1 MDRFITFTV
10 PPFPVYIASGKGV
23 FHQGERHISRTF
35 TVFDLLYVTKG
46 ELWMTEDE
54 AAYHVKEGDYIILS
68 PGLSHAGHMPCKEE
82 THYEWLHFS
91 IEPFELTNRPREH
104 WFDMKQNQATFE
116 KPATYEFSLPRI
128 GKVKGRN
135 MFEKHLSAMRVLN
148 DNASE
153 LPLKKQLLFEE
164 LLIHLQKEAFHIP
177 TAKEN
182 VASEVIQY
190 LEHHFMKKLQME
202 ELAEQLHYHPD
213 YMTRCMQTVYGLTPN
228 QYINRLKVE
237 KAKTMLASTNDKIAA
252 IAEQVGI
259 DDPTYFSKLFR
270 QNEGMTPIEYRH
282 LAKRTTK

>member
-10 PPFPVYIASGKGV
+10 PPFPTYIASGKGV

-46 ELWMTEDE
+46 ELWMTEGEE
-54 AAYHVKEGDYIILS
+54 AFHVKEGEYTILS
-68 PGLSHAGHMPCKEE
+68 PGLSHGGHLPCEEE

-91 IEPFELTNRPREH
+91 IDRFELTNRLRKH
-104 WFDMKQNQATFE
+104 WIDMKQNQATFE
-116 KPATYEFSLPRI
+116 KPATYEFSLPRL
-128 GKVKGRN
+128 GKVKGRSVL
-135 MFEKHLSAMRVLN
+135 EKHLSAMRTLN
-148 DNASE
+148 HGASE

-177 TAKEN
+177 SAKET
-182 VASEVIQY
+182 VASEVVHY
-190 LEHHFMKKLQME
+190 LEHHFMEKLHME
-202 ELAEQLHYHPD
+202 QLAEKLHYHPD

-228 QYINRLKVE
+228 QYSHRLKIE
-237 KAKTMLASTNDKIAA
+237 KAKSMLASTNEKIAA
-252 IAEQVGI
+252 IADHVGI

>member
-10 PPFPVYIASGKGV
+10 PPFPTYIASGKGV

-46 ELWMTEDE
+46 ELWMTEGEE
-54 AAYHVKEGDYIILS
+54 AFHVKEGEYTILS
-68 PGLSHAGHMPCKEE
+68 PGLSHGGHLPCEEE

-91 IEPFELTNRPREH
+91 IDRFELTNRLREH
-104 WFDMKQNQATFE
+104 WIDMKQNQATFE
-116 KPATYEFSLPRI
+116 KPATYEFSLPRL
-128 GKVKGRN
+128 GKVKGRSVL
-135 MFEKHLSAMRVLN
+135 EKHLSAMRALN
-148 DNASE
+148 HGASE

-177 TAKEN
+177 SAKET
-182 VASEVIQY
+182 VASEVVHY
-190 LEHHFMKKLQME
+190 LEHHFMEKLHME
-202 ELAEQLHYHPD
+202 QLAEKLHYHPD

-228 QYINRLKVE
+228 QYSLRLKIE
-237 KAKTMLASTNDKIAA
+237 KAKSMLASTNEKIAA
-252 IAEQVGI
+252 IADHVGI

>member
-10 PPFPVYIASGKGV
+10 PPFPTYIASGKGV

-46 ELWMTEDE
+46 ELWMTEGEE
-54 AAYHVKEGDYIILS
+54 AFHVKEGEYTILS
-68 PGLSHAGHMPCKEE
+68 PGLSHGGHLPCEEE

-91 IEPFELTNRPREH
+91 IDRFELTNRLREH
-104 WFDMKQNQATFE
+104 WIDMKQNQATFE
-116 KPATYEFSLPRI
+116 KPATYEFSLPRL
-128 GKVKGRN
+128 GKVKGRSVL
-135 MFEKHLSAMRVLN
+135 EKHLSAMRALN
-148 DNASE
+148 HGASE

-177 TAKEN
+177 SAKET
-182 VASEVIQY
+182 VASEVVHY
-190 LEHHFMKKLQME
+190 LEHHFMEKLHME
-202 ELAEQLHYHPD
+202 QLAEKLHYHPD

-228 QYINRLKVE
+228 QYSHRLKIE
-237 KAKTMLASTNDKIAA
+237 KAKSMLASTNEKIAT
-252 IAEQVGI
+252 IADHVGI

-282 LAKRTTK
+282 LARRTTK

>member
-1 MDRFITFTV
+1 MNRFITFTV
-10 PPFPVYIASGKGV
+10 PPFPIYIASGKGI

-54 AAYHVKEGDYIILS
+54 EAFHVKEGEYMILS
-68 PGLSHAGHMPCKEE
+68 PGLSHGGQLPCEE
-82 THYEWLHFS
+82 DTHYEWLHFS
-91 IEPFELTNRPREH
+91 IDRFELTNRPREH
-104 WFDMKQNQATFE
+104 WIDMKQNQATFE
-116 KPATYEFSLPRI
+116 KPATYEFSLPRL
-128 GKVKGRN
+128 GKVKGRSVL
-135 MFEKHLSAMRVLN
+135 EKHLSVMSALN
-148 DNASE
+148 HDASE

-177 TAKEN
+177 SAKET
-182 VASEVIQY
+182 VASEVVHF
-190 LEHHFMKKLQME
+190 LEHHFMEKFHME
-202 ELAEQLHYHPD
+202 QLAEKLHYHPD

-228 QYINRLKVE
+228 QYSHRLKIE
-237 KAKTMLASTNDKIAA
+237 KAKSMLASTNEKIAA
-252 IAEQVGI
+252 IAEHVGI

>member
-10 PPFPVYIASGKGV
+10 PPFPTYIASGKGV

-46 ELWMTEDE
+46 ELWMTEGEE
-54 AAYHVKEGDYIILS
+54 AFHVKEGEYTILS
-68 PGLSHAGHMPCKEE
+68 PGLSHGGHLPCEEE

-91 IEPFELTNRPREH
+91 IDRFELTNRLREH
-104 WFDMKQNQATFE
+104 WIDMKQNQATFE
-116 KPATYEFSLPRI
+116 KPATYEFSLPRL
-128 GKVKGRN
+128 GKVKGRSVL
-135 MFEKHLSAMRVLN
+135 EKHLSAMRALN
-148 DNASE
+148 HGASE

-177 TAKEN
+177 SAKET
-182 VASEVIQY
+182 VASEVVHY
-190 LEHHFMKKLQME
+190 LEHHFMEKLHME
-202 ELAEQLHYHPD
+202 QLAEKLHYHPD

-228 QYINRLKVE
+228 QYSHRLKIE
-237 KAKTMLASTNDKIAA
+237 KAKSMLASTNEKIAA
-252 IAEQVGI
+252 IADHVGI

>member
-10 PPFPVYIASGKGV
+10 PPFPTYIASGKGV

-46 ELWMTEDE
+46 ELWMTEGEE
-54 AAYHVKEGDYIILS
+54 AFHVKEGEYTILS
-68 PGLSHAGHMPCKEE
+68 PGLSHGGHLPCEEE

-91 IEPFELTNRPREH
+91 IDRFELTNRLREH
-104 WFDMKQNQATFE
+104 WIDMKQNQATFE
-116 KPATYEFSLPRI
+116 KPATYEFSLPRL
-128 GKVKGRN
+128 GKVKGRSVL
-135 MFEKHLSAMRVLN
+135 EKHLSAMRALN
-148 DNASE
+148 HGASE

-177 TAKEN
+177 SAKET
-182 VASEVIQY
+182 VASEVVHY
-190 LEHHFMKKLQME
+190 LEHHFMGKLHME
-202 ELAEQLHYHPD
+202 QLAEKLHYHPD

-228 QYINRLKVE
+228 QYSHRLKIE
-237 KAKTMLASTNDKIAA
+237 KAKSMLASTNEKIAA
-252 IAEQVGI
+252 IADHVGI

>member
-10 PPFPVYIASGKGV
+10 PPFPTYIASGKGV

-46 ELWMTEDE
+46 ELWMTEGEE
-54 AAYHVKEGDYIILS
+54 AFHVKEGEYTILS
-68 PGLSHAGHMPCKEE
+68 PGLSHGGHLPCEEE

-91 IEPFELTNRPREH
+91 IDRFELTNRLREH
-104 WFDMKQNQATFE
+104 WIDMKQNQATFE
-116 KPATYEFSLPRI
+116 KPATYEFSLPRL
-128 GKVKGRN
+128 GKVKGRSVL
-135 MFEKHLSAMRVLN
+135 EKHLSAMRALN
-148 DNASE
+148 HGASE

-177 TAKEN
+177 SAKET
-182 VASEVIQY
+182 VASEVVHY
-190 LEHHFMKKLQME
+190 LEHHFMEKLHME
-202 ELAEQLHYHPD
+202 QLAEKLHYHPD

-228 QYINRLKVE
+228 QYSHRLKIE
-237 KAKTMLASTNDKIAA
+237 KAKSMLASTNEKIAT
-252 IAEQVGI
+252 IADHVGI

>member
-10 PPFPVYIASGKGV
+10 PPFPTYIASGKGV

-46 ELWMTEDE
+46 ELWMTEGEE
-54 AAYHVKEGDYIILS
+54 AFHVKEGEYTILS
-68 PGLSHAGHMPCKEE
+68 PGLSHGGHLPCEEE

-91 IEPFELTNRPREH
+91 IDRFELTNRPREH
-104 WFDMKQNQATFE
+104 WIDMKQKQATFE
-116 KPATYEFSLPRI
+116 KPATYEFSLPRL
-128 GKVKGRN
+128 GKVKGRSVL
-135 MFEKHLSAMRVLN
+135 EKHLSAMRALN
-148 DNASE
+148 HGASE

-177 TAKEN
+177 SAKET
-182 VASEVIQY
+182 VASEVVHY
-190 LEHHFMKKLQME
+190 LEHHFMEKLHME
-202 ELAEQLHYHPD
+202 QLAEKLHYHPD

-228 QYINRLKVE
+228 QYSHRLKIE
-237 KAKTMLASTNDKIAA
+237 KAKSMLASTNEKIAA
-252 IAEQVGI
+252 IADHVGI

-270 QNEGMTPIEYRH
+270 QKEGMTPIEYRH

>member
-10 PPFPVYIASGKGV
+10 PPFPTYIASGKGV

-46 ELWMTEDE
+46 ELWMTEGEE
-54 AAYHVKEGDYIILS
+54 AFHVKEGEYTILS
-68 PGLSHAGHMPCKEE
+68 PGLSHGGHLPCEEE
-82 THYEWLHFS
+82 TRYEWLHFS
-91 IEPFELTNRPREH
+91 IDRFELTNRLREH
-104 WFDMKQNQATFE
+104 WIDMKQNQATFE
-116 KPATYEFSLPRI
+116 KPATYEFSLPRL
-128 GKVKGRN
+128 GKVKGRSVL
-135 MFEKHLSAMRVLN
+135 EKHLSAMRALN
-148 DNASE
+148 HGASE

-177 TAKEN
+177 SAKET
-182 VASEVIQY
+182 VASEVVHY
-190 LEHHFMKKLQME
+190 LEHHFMEKLHME
-202 ELAEQLHYHPD
+202 QLAEKLHYHPD

-228 QYINRLKVE
+228 QYSHRLKIE
-237 KAKTMLASTNDKIAA
+237 KAKSMLASTNEKIAA
-252 IAEQVGI
+252 IADHVGI

>member
-54 AAYHVKEGDYIILS
+54 AAYHVKEGEYIILS

-91 IEPFELTNRPREH
+91 IDPFELTNRPREH

-135 MFEKHLSAMRVLN
+135 MFEKHLSAMRALN

-153 LPLKKQLLFEE
+153 LPLKKQLQFEE

-202 ELAEQLHYHPD
+202 ELAEKLHYHPD

-282 LAKRTTK
+282 LAKRTTT